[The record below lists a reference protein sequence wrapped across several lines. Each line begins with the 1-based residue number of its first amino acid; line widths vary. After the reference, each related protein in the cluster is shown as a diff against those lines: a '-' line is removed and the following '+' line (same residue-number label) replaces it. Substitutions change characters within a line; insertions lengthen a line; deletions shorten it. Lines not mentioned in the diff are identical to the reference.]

1 LLLGFDRLCSCSAV
15 SLEEDVLKMKFLL
28 AAAVVAACSAT
39 PLLAQTQPAAPAQ
52 PPSTA
57 PAAPPSPPQTPG
69 VVQPPLPLAAPQ
81 SPAGAP
87 VSASPQIPP
96 AMPAAQAPTLSPPVS
111 DSERGTAVLLL
122 ERIQQVL
129 DKAVAGKSDEEVTL
143 DRGLLDEIRAEVA
156 QVKQTL
162 ARSKQ

>member
-1 LLLGFDRLCSCSAV
+1 M
-15 SLEEDVLKMKFLL
+15 LKMKFLL
-28 AAAVVAACSAT
+28 AAAVVAACSAA
-39 PLLAQTQPAAPAQ
+39 PLLAQAQPAAPAQ
-52 PPSTA
+52 QPSTA

-69 VVQPPLPLAAPQ
+69 VVQPPLPLAAPPQ
-81 SPAGAP
+81 PPPGAP
-87 VSASPQIPP
+87 VSASPQMPP
-96 AMPAAQAPTLSPPVS
+96 AMPAAQAPTLASPVS